1 MGFELDRFN
10 GDVDPD
16 FKCNLCNKVLE
27 DPLTT
32 PCGHV
37 FCAGCVLPWVVQ
49 QGSCP
54 VNCQRISTKELNH
67 VLPLK
72 SLILKLDIKCDNH
85 ARGCEAVLPLQ
96 HLGEH
101 AETCDFSP
109 AKCRNRGCRQVLNLR
124 DVEAHMRE
132 RCEARAPRP
141 CKCAC
146 CIVSSST
153 FYQIYGYS
161 WPSRLCSFSAVLQKA
176 VIQFS
181 EAVPNLKKAGRCHVT
196 TDLWSSGQSITCLS
210 QHFGQLSNTNSFS
223 LPRSQRSTIRKL
235 ASLCTGEFFK
245 RPMGEETKALTLV
258 LHRDSGSLGF
268 NIIGGRPCVDNQD
281 GSSSEGIFVSK
292 IVDTGP
298 AAKEGGLQI
307 HDRIIEV

>member
-1 MGFELDRFN
+1 MGFELDRFS
-10 GDVDPD
+10 GEVDPD

-54 VNCQRISTKELNH
+54 ANCQRISAKELNH

-72 SLILKLDIKCDNH
+72 SLILTPLSSRCRSCVALGALGSHCSALHSVVSCVNKGRSASCNEDRQNH
-85 ARGCEAVLPLQ
+85 RITESQNHRMVGVGRDLCGSSSPTPLLKQGHRDLLRHSTTREISLPISK
-96 HLGEH
+96 GEG
-101 AETCDFSP
+101 S
-109 AKCRNRGCRQVLNLR
+109 LL
-124 DVEAHMRE
+124 
-132 RCEARAPRP
+132 APRYSAG
-141 CKCAC
+141 KCSHFKNYVEEVC
-146 CIVSSST
+146 
-153 FYQIYGYS
+153 
-161 WPSRLCSFSAVLQKA
+161 SAVG
-176 VIQFS
+176 IQ
-181 EAVPNLKKAGRCHVT
+181 H
-196 TDLWSSGQSITCLS
+196 
-210 QHFGQLSNTNSFS
+210 
-223 LPRSQRSTIRKL
+223 
-235 ASLCTGEFFK
+235 ASK
-245 RPMGEETKALTLV
+245 HQGEETKALTLV

-268 NIIGGRPCVDNQD
+268 NIIGGRPCADNQD

>member
-1 MGFELDRFN
+1 MGFELDRFS

-54 VNCQRISTKELNH
+54 VNCPRISTKELNH

-85 ARGCEAVLPLQ
+85 ARGCEAVVPLQ

-101 AETCDFSP
+101 AETCDFS
-109 AKCRNRGCRQVLNLR
+109 
-124 DVEAHMRE
+124 
-132 RCEARAPRP
+132 
-141 CKCAC
+141 
-146 CIVSSST
+146 
-153 FYQIYGYS
+153 
-161 WPSRLCSFSAVLQKA
+161 
-176 VIQFS
+176 
-181 EAVPNLKKAGRCHVT
+181 
-196 TDLWSSGQSITCLS
+196 
-210 QHFGQLSNTNSFS
+210 
-223 LPRSQRSTIRKL
+223 
-235 ASLCTGEFFK
+235 
-245 RPMGEETKALTLV
+245 GEETKALTLV

-307 HDRIIEV
+307 HDRIIEAGDTLRVYCSKR